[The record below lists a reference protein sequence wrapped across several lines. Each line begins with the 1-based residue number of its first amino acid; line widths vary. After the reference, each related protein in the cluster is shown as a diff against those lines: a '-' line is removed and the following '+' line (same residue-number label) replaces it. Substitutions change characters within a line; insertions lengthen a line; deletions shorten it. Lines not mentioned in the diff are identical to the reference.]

1 MRWDTCNIFLSLT
14 AQAKSANLYAERK
27 KDVTALSVISFD
39 YLLLSHAL
47 SFCMKAAWFSA
58 V

>member
-1 MRWDTCNIFLSLT
+1 MRWDACNIFLSLT

-39 YLLLSHAL
+39 SCFPTL
-47 SFCMKAAWFSA
+47 
-58 V
+58 